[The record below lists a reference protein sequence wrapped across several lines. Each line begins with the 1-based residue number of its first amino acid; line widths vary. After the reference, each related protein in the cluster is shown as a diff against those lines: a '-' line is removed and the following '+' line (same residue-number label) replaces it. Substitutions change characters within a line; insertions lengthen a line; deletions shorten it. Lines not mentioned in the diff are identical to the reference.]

1 MTRIPANER
10 QGRRHT
16 SAVTVTVLAPPPPA
30 QRLNPRDVEISYF
43 RASGA
48 GGQHRNKTETAVR
61 AVHRPTGL
69 SAVAASERSQ
79 SVNLERAMAVLSA
92 RVSARSSAAIQGKVG
107 EDRRRQHGSGDIA
120 ERQRSYLFREGVA
133 VDHRTGVRVKLAA
146 ALDGDLG
153 PFAA

>member
-16 SAVTVTVLAPPPPA
+16 SAVTVAILAPPPPA
-30 QRLNPRDVEISYF
+30 EQLDPREVEISYF
-43 RASGA
+43 RASGK

-69 SAVAASERSQ
+69 TATATSERSQ
-79 SVNLERAMAVLSA
+79 SVNQERALAVLSA
-92 RVSARSSAAIQGKVG
+92 RVSAQRQAAIQGKV
-107 EDRRRQHGSGDIA
+107 DRARRSQHGSGDIA

-133 VDHRTGVRVKLAA
+133 VDHRTGVRVRLAA
-146 ALDGDLG
+146 ALDGDL
-153 PFAA
+153 AAFNA